1 MYSKLIDLVWQRHR
15 IECANNVRYE
25 AEISQADEASTFPL
39 YALQSHLPTFG
50 DMDEMLRRWV
60 KFHDFVLMAAAV
72 HALDLMQDFS
82 RSRTHTLWLQLSHR
96 CFNHEEP
103 SKYFRIAN
111 AEVVAISDVTRMGKD
126 EEWIKTL
133 NMFSSMSYKS
143 EIEGKGL
150 VAAVIVEC
158 PPLAP
163 QIMPVGSPAEHR
175 LKPEVLANWKEILI
189 KCVERGEKVLHFG
202 V

>member
-1 MYSKLIDLVWQRHR
+1 
-15 IECANNVRYE
+15 
-25 AEISQADEASTFPL
+25 
-39 YALQSHLPTFG
+39 
-50 DMDEMLRRWV
+50 MLRRWV

-96 CFNHEEP
+96 SLNNEEP
-103 SKYFRIAN
+103 SKYFRIVN

-133 NMFSSMSYKS
+133 NIFSSMSYRS
-143 EIEGKGL
+143 EMEGKGL

-163 QIMPVGSPAEHR
+163 QVMPVGSLTEHHF
-175 LKPEVLANWKEILI
+175 KPGVLVNWKDILI
-189 KCVERGEKVLHFG
+189 KCIERGEKVLYFG
-202 V
+202 I